1 MIGYD
6 KRLGETSSRSDTIM
20 LVRTQPNPPAV
31 SILSFPRDLAVDV
44 TCPGQDIGLQKINAA
59 YAYCGAPGSMSTIRA
74 LTGLPINYLVTVN
87 FRGFTQVVD
96 KLGGIWIDVDRRY
109 FHSNNGTSLGS
120 FDRYSEINLLPGYQR
135 LKGSQAL
142 AFVRYRHTDDDIYRN
157 ARQQLFLKAVRQQ
170 IAKADIT
177 SMPRIL
183 HAIVSNIVIGRK
195 GGGAPSEDTMF
206 NYGAWLYGLP
216 KGNIFQVHL
225 NGLSGGYS
233 SSLGDIVQPNDGAIA
248 AAVHDFQHPD
258 VAAPQASGSAVLHT
272 QIGKKSAAPG
282 PP

>member
-1 MIGYD
+1 
-6 KRLGETSSRSDTIM
+6 M

-44 TCPGQDIGLQKINAA
+44 TCPGRTIGLQKINAA

-135 LKGSQAL
+135 LKGRKRSRSCA
-142 AFVRYRHTDDDIYRN
+142 
-157 ARQQLFLKAVRQQ
+157 
-170 IAKADIT
+170 IATRTTT
-177 SMPRIL
+177 STGTR
-183 HAIVSNIVIGRK
+183 A
-195 GGGAPSEDTMF
+195 
-206 NYGAWLYGLP
+206 
-216 KGNIFQVHL
+216 
-225 NGLSGGYS
+225 S
-233 SSLGDIVQPNDGAIA
+233 SSSSRPC
-248 AAVHDFQHPD
+248 
-258 VAAPQASGSAVLHT
+258 ASRSARRT
-272 QIGKKSAAPG
+272 SPTCRASCTRSSATS
-282 PP
+282 